1 MLETGQP
8 LHYYDAD
15 RLGDTLIVRNAQ
27 NDEKLTTLDGN
38 ERILAETD
46 IVIANNEG
54 AVGLAGVMGGLS
66 TEVENDTKNIII
78 EAAIFDSIKI
88 RKTSKK
94 ILRSES
100 SNRFE
105 KGLDPK
111 RTYMA
116 IERSCAL
123 LEKYANAELRWYW
136 SGDNSCHTI
145 GQYAKMWLR
154 LTDDGETNNSAYG
167 YILFKKYGFNQLE
180 QIIELLQKDSTTR
193 RAVLNISDP
202 AINRIT
208 TKDMQCT
215 IALDFLIRD
224 GKLEETVVMRS
235 NDIVKGFT
243 YDYIFFVS
251 IGEYIA
257 KRLGLKLSVYTH
269 HAISMHLYHSD
280 IGTFINVPESDEI
293 THDKYLINADE
304 IIKECYDYEK
314 NNTN

>member
-1 MLETGQP
+1 MKIFEGNTVGEVYSQVVKELLKQP
-8 LHYYDAD
+8 DV
-15 RLGDTLIVRNAQ
+15 GNTKEINNCIVVVNNPTL
-27 NDEKLTTLDGN
+27 K
-38 ERILAETD
+38 
-46 IVIANNEG
+46 
-54 AVGLAGVMGGLS
+54 
-66 TEVENDTKNIII
+66 TEI
-78 EAAIFDSIKI
+78 EFPY
-88 RKTSKK
+88 RKTLS
-94 ILRSES
+94 
-100 SNRFE
+100 
-105 KGLDPK
+105 
-111 RTYMA
+111 
-116 IERSCAL
+116 
-123 LEKYANAELRWYW
+123 EKYANAELRWYW